1 MIMYFNKK
9 FLSLQ
14 SRFKEIKM
22 NEFDRIISNNKV
34 ISNYE
39 YKGNFKKNIVPFVY
53 DLKEIETLIQ
63 KKLFCERNLNPMYEI
78 NL

>member
-22 NEFDRIISNNKV
+22 DEFDRIISKNKV
-34 ISNYE
+34 VSNYE
-39 YKGNFKKNIVPFVY
+39 YNGIFKKNIVPFVY
-53 DLKEIETLIQ
+53 GFKEVETLIQ
-63 KKLFCERNLNPMYEI
+63 KKLFYKKDLNPMYEM